1 MLFSAVF
8 QTVQILLTISM
19 ATIAGYMVIGGI
31 GGSILMM
38 CGVKQIVPYAPAVGW
53 ILGAILGV
61 GNEVHRL
68 RKEARKKAKTA
79 AGSVTDVSTT
89 DVSTTD
95 GTSAAST
102 TGGYTFRVPPVGEFF
117 KCLGFGSV
125 FGVIIGVGIGMLLSV
140 VLISVTTSPFVPAS
154 WRPQTAA
161 PDREDRSRDRRTRTR
176 RDGVGTEFRHPL
188 LGSIFGWSC
197 GSCIVLGF
205 VGGGVG
211 AFFTEKKLEDTAGS
225 S

>member
-8 QTVQILLTISM
+8 QTVQILLTVSM
-19 ATIAGYMVIGGI
+19 ATIAGYMVFGGI

-38 CGVKQIVPYAPAVGW
+38 CGAKEIVPHAPAVGW
-53 ILGAILGV
+53 ILGAVLGI

-68 RKEARKKAKTA
+68 RKAAGKKAKTA
-79 AGSVTDVSTT
+79 AGSVTDISTT
-89 DVSTTD
+89 DD
-95 GTSAAST
+95 TSAAST
-102 TGGYTFRVPPVGEFF
+102 TGRYTFRAPPIGEFF

-125 FGVIIGVGIGMLLSV
+125 FGVIIGVGVGMLLSV

-154 WRPQTAA
+154 WRPQTSA
-161 PDREDRSRDRRTRTR
+161 PDREDRARDRRTRTR

-188 LGSIFGWSC
+188 LGPVFGWSC
-197 GSCIVLGF
+197 GACFVLGI

-211 AFFTEKKLEDTAGS
+211 AFFTENKPSEAVETS
-225 S
+225 